1 MAEMADVAMVGRDRE
16 LQRCNDAST
25 RPGCVGVVLVGQ
37 AGVGKTALAGAFASK
52 RCGANGDLLRISASK
67 SAASIPLGAVAPLLT
82 LPTAPTAQADL
93 IRHTVAALVARST
106 RAVARGGNLV
116 IVVDDAHL
124 LDDASATLVH
134 QLALAGTM
142 FLIVTIRS
150 QETVSDPITALWKD
164 GLADRLDIDV
174 LGLAESTA
182 LAATILGGSL
192 SPSGA
197 MTLFE
202 ASGGNP
208 LFLQQ
213 LVASAR
219 ETGALALVAGRG
231 PVAGR
236 WSLVAPLPLPVD
248 LVSAVEGRLEHLADE
263 DRSIV
268 ELLALGEPLDAEM
281 LEELAG
287 PGGEQRLERLEA
299 EGFIVADQDQ
309 QRLSVRLGHPMYG
322 EVLRATMPTTWA
334 NRARLL
340 LADTLAARGRTPA
353 DAMRIA
359 TWRLDALATIPS
371 AIATTA
377 AQQALLRFDHELAER
392 IVRSSDA
399 YHPAGHTSNGSA
411 IGSVIG
417 NVEGNHI
424 GDSGNRFD
432 DATNET
438 DAEAELLL
446 ATIASFAGRAAPA
459 LDHLDQLDRILD
471 RSRHDGRLRSRGA
484 VLRFDVLSYILG
496 RFDEAFALEVP
507 PDGDRSVGSA
517 LTARK
522 AIVAVTL
529 AQPRLAESLLAGLS
543 EVQPG
548 TRADVWVSLAQAMTH
563 ASRGQLMVALQ
574 CIDRAEAAF
583 ESIGWDPSLPD
594 PAMVRYVRIRTLQHV
609 GQLRDA
615 SLLAEEAVEYETD
628 RWSAQAVAWIR
639 SAASSVDR
647 MMGRPLVAEA
657 SAIAAA
663 DVFQRSGSF
672 QLAAV
677 ALAEA
682 AAAAATSGNGAGAHT
697 AAMKCDEIEIDNFYT
712 RSAHAWDLIG
722 EGRNAEGLSLL
733 VGLLESR
740 RGREAREETLLIL
753 DIVRLGGAAD
763 VVEIAAHLAQ
773 RVDGELTAV
782 VAAYAAATAADD
794 GPGLERIAEQFAGFG
809 FSLPAAEAAIA
820 ACAAHL
826 RSGQQRRSHAFM
838 PRAEQLRAT
847 LEGVHTPALHP
858 PHVQALLAPRERE
871 VAALAATGA
880 TSRAIADAL
889 GLSQRTV
896 ESYVQNAYDKLGLS
910 SRAELAAILVSSPT
924 PGTRPVLSDHR

>member
-1 MAEMADVAMVGRDRE
+1 MAGMADVAMVGRDRE
-16 LQRCNDAST
+16 LQRCDDASA
-25 RPGCVGVVLVGQ
+25 RPGCVGVVLVGH

-52 RCGANGDLLRISASK
+52 RYGSNGDLLRISASE
-67 SAASIPLGAVAPLLT
+67 SASSIPLGAVAPLLT

-106 RAVARGGNLV
+106 QAAAKGGTLV
-116 IVVDDAHL
+116 ILVDDAHL

-134 QLALAGTM
+134 QLALTGTM

-150 QETVSDPITALWKD
+150 QETVSDSIIALWKD

-182 LAATILGGSL
+182 LASAILGSPL
-192 SPSGA
+192 SPSAA

-219 ETGALALVAGRG
+219 ETAALALVAGRG

-236 WSLVAPLPLPVD
+236 WSLVAPLPLPPD

-287 PGGEQRLERLEA
+287 HGGEQRLERLEA
-299 EGFIVADQDQ
+299 AGFIVADHDR

-322 EVLRATMPTTWA
+322 EVLRATMPSTWA

-340 LADTLAARGRTPA
+340 LADTLASRGRPA
-353 DAMRIA
+353 DDAMRIA

-371 AIATTA
+371 TIATIA
-377 AQQALLRFDHELAER
+377 AQQALLRFDPELAER

-399 YHPAGHTSNGSA
+399 YRPAGQTSAGSV

-417 NVEGNHI
+417 NVEGSSVAI
-424 GDSGNRFD
+424 D
-432 DATNET
+432 DATSER

-446 ATIASFAGRAAPA
+446 ATIASFAGRPAPA

-471 RSRHDGRLRSRGA
+471 GSRHDGRLRSRGA

-522 AIVAVTL
+522 AIVAVTI
-529 AQPRLAESLLAGLS
+529 AQPRLAESLLAELS
-543 EVQPG
+543 EVKPG
-548 TRADVWVSLAQAMTH
+548 TRADVWVSLAHAMTH
-563 ASRGQLMVALQ
+563 ASRGRLGVALAY
-574 CIDRAEAAF
+574 IDRAEAAF
-583 ESIGWDPSLPD
+583 EIIGWDPSLPD
-594 PAMVRYVRIRTLQHV
+594 PAIVVYVRIRTLQHV
-609 GQLRDA
+609 GRLREA
-615 SLLAEEAVEYETD
+615 SELADKAVGYETD
-628 RWSAQAVAWIR
+628 RWSVQAVAWVR
-639 SAASSVDR
+639 LAGSSVER
-647 MMGRPLVAEA
+647 MLGRPLVAEA

-663 DVFQRSGSF
+663 AVFQQSGSF
-672 QLAAV
+672 QLEAV

-682 AAAAATSGNGAGAHT
+682 AAAAATAGDGPGAHA
-697 AAMKCDEIEIDNFYT
+697 AAMQCDETKIDNFYT
-712 RSAHAWDLIG
+712 RAAHAWDIIR
-722 EGRNAEGLSLL
+722 EGRVAEGVSLL
-733 VGLLESR
+733 VGLLTSR

-763 VVEIAAHLAQ
+763 VVDAAAQLAQ

-782 VAAYAAATAADD
+782 VAAYAAATVADD
-794 GPGLERIAEQFAGFG
+794 GPALEQIAEQFAGFG
-809 FSLPAAEAAIA
+809 FSLPAAEAAFA

-826 RSGQQRRSHAFM
+826 RDGQQRRSSAFL
-838 PRAEQLRAT
+838 PRAEQLRAA
-847 LEGVHTPALHP
+847 LEGVHTPGLHP

-896 ESYVQNAYDKLGLS
+896 ESYVQNAYDKLGLA
-910 SRAELAAILVSSPT
+910 SRAELAAILAGSPT
-924 PGTRPVLSDHR
+924 PDHGQS